1 LIEEG
6 EERGVLRTRQ
16 EVLLELMQDKFG
28 FIPQQIER
36 RIQLIRDI
44 DRLKTLTHNI
54 IHASNIDDID
64 ID

>member
-1 LIEEG
+1 
-6 EERGVLRTRQ
+6 
-16 EVLLELMQDKFG
+16 MQDKFG